1 MFVCV
6 NENMLNK
13 QFYPDG
19 IWIVC
24 VFQIPSGQT
33 VCLAY
38 FHLRVQTI
46 VTVLPGWNLMIV
58 CFRRIYTCWLNVEG
72 KICSQ
77 IKPEI
82 LCLLWIFRD
91 RKERKFGIKLNYSQ
105 ISLNMDTHIKW
116 TVLFVPMLISFVYNY
131 KPWPIIFC
139 TFNLCV
145 PIYKLLY
152 ILSLWMLVICALSII
167 PFLVRACLIQIP
179 I

>member
-1 MFVCV
+1 MFWNKSSEALGSFSFLPLWRSRHRLCQSTSTSTHFWSSTKHYITKSYMFVCV

-13 QFYPDG
+13 QFCPNG

-38 FHLRVQTI
+38 FHLHVQTI

-91 RKERKFGIKLNYSQ
+91 RKERKFGIKL
-105 ISLNMDTHIKW
+105 
-116 TVLFVPMLISFVYNY
+116 
-131 KPWPIIFC
+131 
-139 TFNLCV
+139 
-145 PIYKLLY
+145 
-152 ILSLWMLVICALSII
+152 
-167 PFLVRACLIQIP
+167 
-179 I
+179 